1 MAVKKILTSKPA
13 PKSKVPEAEPEDDQ
27 LVIDAKLAKKIEK
40 GLAAFQEKKIVSE
53 EDATTIM
60 YTWLQ

>member
-1 MAVKKILTSKPA
+1 MAVKKTTTTKPS
-13 PKSKVPEAEPEDDQ
+13 PKAKEPLAQADDDQ

-40 GLAAFQEKKIVSE
+40 GLAALQEKKIVSE